1 MVTSLNLKKGSVN
14 MYLDPAFG
22 GMFLQVIL
30 ALIVVGGAMIFV
42 MRRKVRELF
51 TKNKD
56 DIYNEQPT
64 MNSGASEDGVVDV
77 LADQ

>member
-1 MVTSLNLKKGSVN
+1 

-30 ALIVVGGAMIFV
+30 ALAVVGGAMVFV
-42 MRRKVRELF
+42 MRRKIRELF

-56 DIYNEQPT
+56 DIYRDQPAI
-64 MNSGASEDGVVDV
+64 NSDASDDGVVDT
-77 LADQ
+77 LADQES

>member
-1 MVTSLNLKKGSVN
+1 

-30 ALIVVGGAMIFV
+30 ALAVVGGAMIFV
-42 MRRKVRELF
+42 MRRKIRELF

-56 DIYNEQPT
+56 DIYKDQPAI
-64 MNSGASEDGVVDV
+64 NSDASDDGVVDT

>member
-1 MVTSLNLKKGSVN
+1 
-14 MYLDPAFG
+14 MYLDPAYG
-22 GMFLQVIL
+22 GMLLQVIL
-30 ALIVVGGAMIFV
+30 DLIVVGGAMIFV

-56 DIYNEQPT
+56 DIYKDQPET
-64 MNSGASEDGVVDV
+64 SNSASEDGVIDT

>member
-1 MVTSLNLKKGSVN
+1 

-30 ALIVVGGAMIFV
+30 ALVVVGGAMLFV
-42 MRRKVRELF
+42 MRRKIREVF

-56 DIYNEQPT
+56 DIYKKQPIADSNE
-64 MNSGASEDGVVDV
+64 SEDGVVDT
-77 LADQ
+77 LAD